1 MLEFLFFLLLENKI
15 KLSHLKE
22 CQTNSSSFLFFQH
35 NFPRTLEALIVHLLS
50 PVGAEVLTR
59 KFDDMDQQIT
69 EEDRYLL
76 ISQLLF
82 T

>member
-1 MLEFLFFLLLENKI
+1 M
-15 KLSHLKE
+15 KLSHLQA
-22 CQTNSSSFLFFQH
+22 CQTNSFFFFFQY
-35 NFPRTLEALIVHLLS
+35 NFPRTLEALILHLLS
-50 PVGAEVLTR
+50 PVGTEVLTR
-59 KFDDMDQQIT
+59 KFDEMDQQIT